1 MSGRLRPWSLRIGAL
16 VAAGLMISGCS
27 SLAAPQSADLSLNS
41 TGVDHSRLVVVTVR
55 NPAPPNIPHAGSTAR
70 SYDAPTQYSVSPT
83 AEMQAA
89 AIGKAYGLKRAAAW
103 PIAMLGVHCIV
114 FEAPEGVD
122 RAELLVR
129 LRRDE
134 RVESA
139 QPMQSF
145 STLSAEE
152 NQDPYRKLQ
161 RNLDEMNVSAAH
173 RYSRGDGV
181 RVAVID
187 TGVDVAHPD
196 LKGRIVEQQNFVDAR
211 PAQSLPERHGTAVA
225 GIIAAN
231 ENNREGIVGIAPGA
245 ELFAYRA
252 CWPTQDASASAT
264 CNTLTLAK
272 ALSAAID
279 RKMNIVNLS
288 LSGPSDPLLERIVA
302 VGIRRGTLFV
312 GAAPP
317 RPSARDDQLFPTSI
331 AGVISVDRTVHPGGA
346 DAELFA
352 PGDEVLTLV
361 PNGAYDFMSGS
372 SLAAASVSGG
382 LALLLA
388 RDHHLTSASALELL
402 AKSSHAHSETQ
413 ASTVDLCA
421 AMSLLLNADGCAP

>member
-1 MSGRLRPWSLRIGAL
+1 MSGSSHLWSTRIAAL
-16 VAAGLMISGCS
+16 LTAGLIVSGCS
-27 SLAAPQSADLSLNS
+27 SLATQQISDLSLS
-41 TGVDHSRLVVVTVR
+41 SSSDHGQLLVVTVR
-55 NPAPPNIPHAGSTAR
+55 NPPPPNIPHAGSTTR
-70 SYDAPTQYSVSPT
+70 SYDAPARYSASPT
-83 AEMQAA
+83 AEAQAA
-89 AIGKAYGLKRAAAW
+89 AIGKTYGLRRAAAW
-103 PIAMLGVHCIV
+103 PIAMLGVHCVV
-114 FEAPEGVD
+114 FEAPQGADE
-122 RAELLVR
+122 AQLLAR

-145 STLSAEE
+145 STLSSDD
-152 NQDPYRKLQ
+152 DPYRKLQ

-173 RYSRGDGV
+173 RYSRGAGV

-187 TGVDVAHPD
+187 TGVDATHPD
-196 LKGRIVEQQNFVDAR
+196 LKGRIAEQENFVDAR
-211 PAQSLPERHGTAVA
+211 SAASLPERHGTAVA

-231 ENNREGIVGIAPGA
+231 ENNREGIVGIAPSA
-245 ELFAYRA
+245 KLFAYRA
-252 CWPTQDASASAT
+252 CWPTQESSASAT

-288 LSGPSDPLLERIVA
+288 LSGPSDPLLERIVE

-317 RPSARDDQLFPTSI
+317 RPSASDDQGFPTSI
-331 AGVISVDRTVHPGGA
+331 AGVISVDRGVHPGGA

-372 SLAAASVSGG
+372 SLSAASVSGG

-388 RDHHLTSASALELL
+388 RDHHLTSAAALEVL
-402 AKSSHAHSETQ
+402 AKSSHAHGEAQ
-413 ASTVDLCA
+413 ASTVDLCT
-421 AMSLLLNADGCAP
+421 AMSLLLNERDCSQ

>member
-1 MSGRLRPWSLRIGAL
+1 
-16 VAAGLMISGCS
+16 
-27 SLAAPQSADLSLNS
+27 
-41 TGVDHSRLVVVTVR
+41 
-55 NPAPPNIPHAGSTAR
+55 
-70 SYDAPTQYSVSPT
+70 
-83 AEMQAA
+83 
-89 AIGKAYGLKRAAAW
+89 
-103 PIAMLGVHCIV
+103 
-114 FEAPEGVD
+114 
-122 RAELLVR
+122 
-129 LRRDE
+129 
-134 RVESA
+134 
-139 QPMQSF
+139 MQSF
-145 STLSAEE
+145 NTLSAEE
-152 NQDPYRKLQ
+152 DHDPYRKLQ

-173 RYSRGDGV
+173 RYSRGEGV

-187 TGVDVAHPD
+187 TGVDVTHPD
-196 LKGRIVEQQNFVDAR
+196 LKGRIAEQQNFVDAR
-211 PAQSLPERHGTAVA
+211 AAQSLPERHGTAVA

-245 ELFAYRA
+245 TLFAYRA

-317 RPSARDDQLFPTSI
+317 RASGTDQLFPTSI
-331 AGVISVDRTVHPGGA
+331 AGVISVDRTAHPGGA

-361 PNGAYDFMSGS
+361 PSAAYDFMSGS
-372 SLAAASVSGG
+372 SLSAASVSGG

-388 RDHHLTSASALELL
+388 RDRHLTSASALDLL
-402 AKSSHAHSETQ
+402 TKSSHAHGEAQ

-421 AMSLLLNADGCAP
+421 AMSLLLNESGCTR

>member
-1 MSGRLRPWSLRIGAL
+1 MTAL
-16 VAAGLMISGCS
+16 VAASLVVSGCG
-27 SLAAPQSADLSLNS
+27 SLTTQNTPDLALSS
-41 TGVDHSRLVVVTVR
+41 TGGDHARLLVVTVR
-55 NPAPPNIPHAGSTAR
+55 NPPPPNIPHAGSTAR
-70 SYDAPTQYSVSPT
+70 SYDAPAQYAVSPS
-83 AEMQAA
+83 AEAQAA
-89 AIGKAYGLKRAAAW
+89 AIAKTYGLKRAAAW

-122 RAELLVR
+122 RAQLLAR

-145 STLSAEE
+145 NTLSVDTD
-152 NQDPYRKLQ
+152 DPYRKLQ
-161 RNLDEMNVSAAH
+161 RNLDEMNVTGAH
-173 RYSRGDGV
+173 RYSRGEGV

-187 TGVDVAHPD
+187 TGVDAAHPD
-196 LKGRIVEQQNFVDAR
+196 LKGRIAEQQNFVDAR
-211 PAQSLPERHGTAVA
+211 AAESLPERHGTAVA

-231 ENNREGIVGIAPGA
+231 ENNREGIVGIAPSA
-245 ELFAYRA
+245 TLFAYRA

-272 ALSAAID
+272 ALSTAID

-288 LSGPSDPLLERIVA
+288 LSGPSDPLLERIVE

-317 RPSARDDQLFPTSI
+317 HGSSGDDQLFPTSI
-331 AGVISVDRTVHPGGA
+331 AGVISVDRVAHPSGA

-372 SLAAASVSGG
+372 SLSAASVSGG

-388 RDHHLTSASALELL
+388 RDHHLTSTTALELL
-402 AKSSHAHSETQ
+402 AKSSRAHSDVQ
-413 ASTVDLCA
+413 ASTVDLCT
-421 AMSLLLNADGCAP
+421 AMSLLLNQGGCTD